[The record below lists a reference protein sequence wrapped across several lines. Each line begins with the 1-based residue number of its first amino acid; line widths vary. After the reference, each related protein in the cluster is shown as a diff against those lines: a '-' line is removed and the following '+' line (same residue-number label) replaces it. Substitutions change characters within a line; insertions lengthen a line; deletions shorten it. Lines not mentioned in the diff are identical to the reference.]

1 MGLAGSS
8 GRAGDRK
15 KGPVEA
21 AQGMVWDGGAV
32 PRDGGVVV
40 SFFRACPNGS
50 HGTNARDV
58 SLSNHYL

>member
-1 MGLAGSS
+1 M
-8 GRAGDRK
+8 
-15 KGPVEA
+15 EA
-21 AQGMVWDGGAV
+21 PQGMVRDGGAV

-40 SFFRACPNGS
+40 SFFRARPDGS